1 MAAADRER
9 VDQFRAGGFHADD
22 AIDRRSFDPR
32 SARIEAIIAPAVE
45 NMGYEIVRV
54 ILSGKTRPIVQVMA
68 ERADRVA
75 MTVEDCA
82 EISRTVSALLDVED
96 PVSGAYMLEVSSPG
110 IDRPLTRRRDF
121 DRFAGF
127 EVRLETHE
135 PVGGRKRFRGRL
147 LGVTGDA
154 VRLMPTDEPAGQEVA
169 VPFAALK
176 KAKLVLTDELL
187 AGGHSH

>member
-1 MAAADRER
+1 MAAVDRDR
-9 VDQFRAGGFHADD
+9 VDQFHANE
-22 AIDRRSFDPR
+22 AIDRRGLDPR
-32 SARIEAIIAPAVE
+32 SARVETIIAPAVE
-45 NMGYEIVRV
+45 DLGYEIVRV
-54 ILSGKTRPIVQVMA
+54 IFSGKIRPVVQVMA
-68 ERADRVA
+68 ERADRAA

-82 EISRTVSALLDVED
+82 QISRTVSALLDVED
-96 PVSGAYMLEVSSPG
+96 PVSGSYMLEVSSPG

-127 EVRLETHE
+127 EARLETHE

-147 LGVTGDA
+147 LGTTGDA
-154 VRLMPTDEPAGQEVA
+154 VRLMPTDQPAGQEVA

-187 AGGHSH
+187 ASGHSH